1 MADEIDEKLLE
12 QVKQQGEIVRKLKA
26 AKANNAQVGAI
37 TFTYYRLVYPFCH
50 EFFNVTEQAIPSG
63 NSKFRLHVLELYLSL
78 YLSYNYNCNCNNC
91 L

>member
-26 AKANNAQVGAI
+26 AKANNVQVGTI
-37 TFTYYRLVYPFCH
+37 TFMYYRLVYLFCH

-78 YLSYNYNCNCNNC
+78 YLSYNHNCNNC

>member
-26 AKANNAQVGAI
+26 AKANTVQVGAI

-63 NSKFRLHVLELYLSL
+63 NSKFSLHVLELYLSL
-78 YLSYNYNCNCNNC
+78 CFNYNCNCNNC